1 MYQNK
6 LGKSKLCH
14 FSLMPSEEINRN
26 LFRIKYYFFAC
37 VDAKS
42 IISRDRNIKK
52 RKFLIFECEI
62 MLYALCQNLLC
73 SSGSGSF
80 FDSLSSFTHSKNK
93 VLNDNY
99 RL

>member
-14 FSLMPSEEINRN
+14 FLLMPSSQEINRN

-42 IISRDRNIKK
+42 IISHDRNITNKK
-52 RKFLIFECEI
+52 ILIFECEI
-62 MLYALCQNLLC
+62 MLYALWQNFLC
-73 SSGSGSF
+73 RSGCGSF
-80 FDSLSSFTHSKNK
+80 FDSLS
-93 VLNDNY
+93 
-99 RL
+99 